1 MISSVVALI
10 VLHKHIFI
18 YKVRMGHCISTAE
31 CEMHREAWCLHYEPH
46 HIVDFLVAIF
56 LCFIIV
62 HTISSSGLLQK
73 DRGWP
78 FAVSSNAR
86 YL

>member
-10 VLHKHIFI
+10 IFTSI
-18 YKVRMGHCISTAE
+18 FSCIRYRMGHFRSTAE
-31 CEMHREAWCLHYEPH
+31 CEMHREAFMRLTTLFH
-46 HIVDFLVAIF
+46 FLLFSSLISM
-56 LCFIIV
+56 FILV
-62 HTISSSGLLQK
+62 CGLKHK

-78 FAVSSNAR
+78 FAVSSNVR